1 MRWRRLVA
9 TTLDDLTVLGRGQRA
24 LRATAL
30 AAALVAGLS
39 GAVAGS
45 PAPTALLLL
54 LAAAIWCAIAPD
66 SHAGLVVPLCVGWQW
81 WTHLNRTTTD
91 WALLAAL
98 GLLVFHAATSVAASV
113 PAAATL
119 PRAVVM
125 PTAVRTFVI
134 GLATVAVWA
143 AVRLSPM
150 TGRTGHLTLT
160 VAALLLLTVV
170 AAATAVLV
178 RAVSPD

>member
-1 MRWRRLVA
+1 MRWRRLLVTA
-9 TTLDDLTVLGRGQRA
+9 LDDLSVLGRGQRA

-30 AAALVAGLS
+30 TAALVAGLC

-45 PAPTALLLL
+45 PAPTTLLVL
-54 LAAAIWCAIAPD
+54 LAAAIWCAISPD
-66 SHAGLVVPLCVGWQW
+66 SHAGLLVPLCVGWQW
-81 WTHLNRTTTD
+81 WAHLDRTTTD

-98 GLLVFHAATSVAASV
+98 GLLVFHSATSVAASV

-125 PTAVRTFVI
+125 PTALRTLVV

-143 AVRLSPM
+143 AVRLSPL

-160 VAALLLLTVV
+160 VAALLLTVV
-170 AAATAVLV
+170 AAATVVLV